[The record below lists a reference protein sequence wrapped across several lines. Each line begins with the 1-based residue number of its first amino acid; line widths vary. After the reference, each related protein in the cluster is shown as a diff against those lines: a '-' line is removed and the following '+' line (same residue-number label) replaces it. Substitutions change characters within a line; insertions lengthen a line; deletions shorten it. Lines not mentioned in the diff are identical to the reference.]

1 MRNEFASALIALYD
15 KYPNQVFLT
24 GDLGYMALE
33 KVQEKFEKRFINAG
47 VAEQNMVS
55 MAAALAYDGFIPWTY
70 SIAPFVTLR
79 PYEQLRNDVCLHNLP
94 VKIVGNGGG
103 YGYGIMGATHH
114 NAEDIGAMRL
124 LPNMKVYIPFNATD
138 VFEAAELMLN
148 DSSPNYLRLNMAAK
162 IEYKIAPF
170 ATWRKI
176 KSGSKAT
183 IVGTGPVLQNIFKLG
198 IEFIEDTEIWLVSMF
213 PFGEIPTELWQNIHT
228 TKKVITME
236 EHYAAGGLGE
246 SFAQKLL
253 TNLQQ
258 PISFISLC
266 AAGYP
271 SGKYG
276 SQQWHQAENN
286 LEGENLNTK
295 ITEFLK

>member
-15 KYPNQVFLT
+15 KYSNQVFLT

-33 KVQEKFEKRFINAG
+33 KVQAKFGKHFINAG

-138 VFEAAELMLN
+138 VYEAAELMLN
-148 DSSPNYLRLNMAAK
+148 DTSPNYLRLNMAVK
-162 IEYKIAPF
+162 IDYEIASF

-183 IVGTGPVLQNIFKLG
+183 VIGTGPVLQNIFKLG
-198 IEFIEDTEIWLVSMF
+198 NEFIEDIEIWLVSMF
-213 PFGEIPTELWQNIHT
+213 PFGEIPTELLQNIHT
-228 TKKVITME
+228 TKQVITME

-253 TNLQQ
+253 TILQQ
-258 PISFISLC
+258 PISFMSLC

-271 SGKYG
+271 SGQYG
-276 SQQWHQAENN
+276 SQQWHQAESN
-286 LEGENLNTK
+286 LEGENLRTK
-295 ITEFLK
+295 LTEFLK